1 MLPTALEYPSGDS
14 NGVRVYRPARGGRLC
29 EHLGGLKTKN
39 LYLYHFICI
48 CMRVLVAHL
57 LQNFLNTF
65 LSERYVQSSKVF
77 LGC

>member
-1 MLPTALEYPSGDS
+1 MVSVCTGLLGEEG
-14 NGVRVYRPARGGRLC
+14 C
-29 EHLGGLKTKN
+29 ELLGGYKTKN

-48 CMRVLVAHL
+48 CMRVLVANL
-57 LQNFLNTF
+57 LKKINTF